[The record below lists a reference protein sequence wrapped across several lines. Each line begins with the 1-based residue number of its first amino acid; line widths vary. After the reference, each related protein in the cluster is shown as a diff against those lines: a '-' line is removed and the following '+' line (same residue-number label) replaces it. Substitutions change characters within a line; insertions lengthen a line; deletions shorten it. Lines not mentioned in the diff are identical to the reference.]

1 MNNNDG
7 YKKQQNL
14 SFAQLLAELPSFIA
28 VLVSAILTRTILI
41 FVDLLDS
48 FGNLLRTAMVTILSK
63 KLSKDL
69 RYEYNY
75 GIGKIEAIASLLC
88 DSIVFFGLLIT
99 IGLSIYSIFF
109 PEKPS
114 DLVIAVVGLKLIN
127 VSFDIAFFIKQ
138 FKIIKIHRSAIS
150 ETNYAAA
157 LAALL
162 FDSIALISLLTMWI
176 FRNNVIGAYIS
187 PVISI
192 FVAIYL
198 IFGCIKRTRQ
208 ALNEIT
214 DKTLPEEQQIKILNI
229 LNRFYNNYSQLYSIN
244 SQKSGDS
251 IRIDLHISFEKDTCF
266 EEIVKLKKQMQ
277 NEFNSKFDNCII
289 NIVVGDE

>member
-127 VSFDIAFFIKQ
+127 VSFDIAFFVKQ

-157 LAALL
+157 LAALF

-208 ALNEIT
+208 ALNQIT

-251 IRIDLHISFEKDTCF
+251 IRIDLHISFEKDTRF

-277 NEFNSKFDNCII
+277 NEFNSQFDNCII

>member
-127 VSFDIAFFIKQ
+127 VSFDIAFFVKQ

-208 ALNEIT
+208 ALNQIT

-251 IRIDLHISFEKDTCF
+251 IRIDLHISFEKDTRF

-277 NEFNSKFDNCII
+277 NEFNSQFDNCII